1 VRPDGKTVVIT
12 GASDG
17 IGAAAA
23 RQLTER
29 GANVVVVGRS
39 PTKTSTVAAELGV
52 DSFVADF
59 GDLRQVR
66 YLAAELRS
74 RYPRI
79 DILANNAGG
88 MAHSP
93 EPTPDGHEMI
103 FQVNYLAPFL
113 LTTLLLDVLIDSRA
127 TVISTSSASQ
137 SLVRRINADELT
149 GAKRHR
155 PSKAYGLTKLGVVLF
170 ARELHRRYQYA
181 GISTAAFHPGWV
193 DSNIGPASGSR
204 LLTFAN
210 RYTPL
215 GRFAKTPD
223 EGADLLVWLASGE
236 PGVDW
241 QSGEYYVQR
250 KIAKANGQAYNSELA
265 RALWDRS
272 LELIAT

>member
-1 VRPDGKTVVIT
+1 MADRTVVIT

-23 RQLTER
+23 RQLSER
-29 GANVVVVGRS
+29 GDNVIVVGRS
-39 PTKTSTVAAELGV
+39 PAKTKAVATELGV
-52 DSFVADF
+52 VGLVADF
-59 GDLRQVR
+59 SDLTQVR
-66 YLAAELRS
+66 ELAAELRS

-79 DILANNAGG
+79 DVLANNAGG
-88 MAHSP
+88 MAHRP

-113 LTTLLLDVLIDSRA
+113 LTTLLLDVLIESRA

-137 SLVRRINADELT
+137 SLVRRINVDELA

-155 PSKAYGLTKLGVVLF
+155 PTKAYGLTKLGVVLF
-170 ARELHRRYQYA
+170 AKELHRRYRAA

-223 EGADLLVWLASGE
+223 EGADLLVWLASGV
-236 PGVDW
+236 PGTDW
-241 QSGEYYVQR
+241 QSGEYYVR
-250 KIAKANGQAYNSELA
+250 RRIAKANRQAYDPELA
-265 RALWDRS
+265 RALWDKS